1 MNTVLML
8 MLWFVALAYAASV
21 GFRGRATHPDYYG
34 ARVSD
39 TVKSTPRLRARANRS
54 VGIWCTVSSMMAVV
68 PIVWI
73 GSDFHR
79 ERTTWELAGLAAS
92 SSSSSSSWWW
102 GVTRWRR
109 SRSRDVRKVQQREC
123 GRQLCSGC
131 VDFGGVARKMVEQGA
146 LKDPVEQDVGGGA
159 VEGRF
164 GAA

>member
-79 ERTTWELAGLAAS
+79 ERTTWELAGLAAYVFVIVVV
-92 SSSSSSSWWW
+92 

-109 SRSRDVRKVQQREC
+109 SRSRTF
-123 GRQLCSGC
+123 GRSNNANAAVNC
-131 VDFGGVARKMVEQGA
+131 AR
-146 LKDPVEQDVGGGA
+146 
-159 VEGRF
+159 
-164 GAA
+164 AASISEVLPARWWSKAR